1 MVAAMEDEYRRS
13 SGAISPSDSLED
25 DVVVVITAAVL
36 EAGEDGEDESLPRE
50 VTPDGGIFSGASE
63 ASAASNDCEFKFSRC
78 RADVPFSGKGMRV
91 FLRGRMPILAACRP
105 CRAPAPTL
113 KSGKSLIRG

>member
-1 MVAAMEDEYRRS
+1 MVAAMVEDEDRRS

-63 ASAASNDCEFKFSRC
+63 ASAASNDCEFKFSRR

-91 FLRGRMPILAACRP
+91 FLRGRMPCHALPLAGHVGPRP
-105 CRAPAPTL
+105 PR
-113 KSGKSLIRG
+113 